1 MKKAAIV
8 GINDEIINTLLNEL
22 DSDKLEIVAFLD
34 NSEDKQSLEYIGL
47 KVFDPESYI
56 TSKFDADY
64 FIITAL
70 SAYQAIKSQ
79 LEGLGIRAERI
90 QPFIPE
96 MLCKYVVG
104 PVQFDEDLISEI
116 YLDPVKTLEIA
127 HRYQEQFLKYTAYE
141 PYSYERDAWYNK
153 SSLIAHALGGRI
165 GKEKLEYTNSLE
177 AFQTSIANEF
187 TLMECDVCTLRDRGV
202 ALAHENCM
210 LWECKVRSYTTLNLE
225 QLFRNL
231 QENSFLTVL
240 IDVKW
245 KDHDDY
251 TFIVSEIEK
260 NLRKVSMDEESR
272 LLLKKQIVMQVY
284 DEETIIC
291 AKASGFQMF
300 FTQYRNQRRYEFMN
314 TIDLCYRYGIK
325 VVGMGL
331 WPEEPVQKKYMKAFV
346 DKNIKLFGY
355 STDLFDDYRR
365 LIDMGFTGVITNFL
379 RPKDITCKGYLY
391 EES

>member
-22 DSDKLEIVAFLD
+22 DSDKLEIVAFFD

-56 TSKFDADY
+56 TSKFNADY

-70 SAYQAIKSQ
+70 SAYQTIKSQ
-79 LEGLGIRAERI
+79 LERLGIRAERI

-96 MLCKYVVG
+96 MFCKYVVG
-104 PVQFDEDLISEI
+104 PVQFNEDLISEI

-153 SSLIAHALGGRI
+153 TSLIAHALGGRI

-177 AFQTSIANEF
+177 AFQTSISNEF

-202 ALAHENCM
+202 VLAHENCM

-225 QLFRNL
+225 QLFRKL

-272 LLLKKQIVMQVY
+272 LSLKKQIVMQVY

>member
-22 DSDKLEIVAFLD
+22 DSDKLKIVAFLD

-56 TSKFDADY
+56 TSKYDADY

-79 LEGLGIRAERI
+79 LERLGIRAETI

-96 MLCKYVVG
+96 MFCKYVVG

-202 ALAHENCM
+202 VLAHENCM

-225 QLFRNL
+225 QLFRKL

-272 LLLKKQIVMQVY
+272 LSLKKQIVMQVY

-379 RPKDITCKGYLY
+379 RPKDIACRGYLY
-391 EES
+391 EKS

>member
-1 MKKAAIV
+1 MKKVAVV
-8 GINDEIINTLLNEL
+8 GINDEIINALFKEL
-22 DSDKLEIVAFLD
+22 DPEKVEIVAFLD
-34 NSEDKQSLEYIGL
+34 NSEDEQSLEYFGM
-47 KVFDPESYI
+47 KVSNPESYKA
-56 TSKFDADY
+56 SKFNTDY

-70 SAYQAIKSQ
+70 SAYQAIKGQ
-79 LEGLGIRAERI
+79 LERLGIKTERI

-96 MLCKYVVG
+96 LFCKYVVG
-104 PVQFDEDLISEI
+104 PVQFDEDLINEI
-116 YLDPVKTLEIA
+116 YFDPVKTLEIV
-127 HRYQEQFLKYTAYE
+127 HRYQEQYFKYTIYGRFTDE
-141 PYSYERDAWYNK
+141 CDAWYTK

-177 AFQTSIANEF
+177 AFQTSITNNY

-202 ALAHENCM
+202 VLAHENCM
-210 LWECKVRSYTTLNLE
+210 LWECKVRNYTTLNLE
-225 QLFRNL
+225 QFFRIL

-245 KDHDDY
+245 KDHRDY
-251 TFIVSEIEK
+251 TYIISEIEK
-260 NLRKVSMDEESR
+260 NLKKVSANEECR
-272 LLLKKQIVMQVY
+272 LSLKKQIVIQVY

-314 TIDLCYRYGIK
+314 TVDLCYRYGIN

-331 WPEEPVQKKYMKAFV
+331 WPEEPIQKKYMKAFV

-355 STDLFDDYRR
+355 STDSFEDYGR

-379 RPKDITCKGYLY
+379 RPKDIACKGYQY
-391 EES
+391 EKS

>member
-8 GINDEIINTLLNEL
+8 GINDEIIYTLLNEL
-22 DSDKLEIVAFLD
+22 DSEKLEIVAFLD

-79 LEGLGIRAERI
+79 LVRLGIRAERI

-104 PVQFDEDLISEI
+104 PVQFDEDLINEI
-116 YLDPVKTLEIA
+116 YFDPVKALEIA
-127 HRYQEQFLKYTAYE
+127 HRYQDQYLKYTAYE
-141 PYSYERDAWYNK
+141 PYPYERDAWYNK

-177 AFQTSIANEF
+177 AFQTSIVNEF
-187 TLMECDVCTLRDRGV
+187 TLMECDVCTLRDRRV
-202 ALAHENCM
+202 ILAHDSYR
-210 LWECKVRSYTTLNLE
+210 LWECKVRSYTILNLE

-231 QENSFLTVL
+231 QVNSFLTVL

-260 NLRKVSMDEESR
+260 TLRKISMNEESR
-272 LLLKKQIVMQVY
+272 LSLKKQIVIQVY

-300 FTQYRNQRRYEFMN
+300 FTQYRNQRIYEFMN

-355 STDLFDDYRR
+355 STDSIEDYRH
-365 LIDMGFTGVITNFL
+365 LIDMGFAGVITNFL
-379 RPKDITCKGYLY
+379 RPKDIECRGDLY
-391 EES
+391 KKN

>member
-8 GINDEIINTLLNEL
+8 GINDGIINALLNEL
-22 DSDKLEIVAFLD
+22 DPDKLEIVAFLD
-34 NSEDKQSLEYIGL
+34 NSEEIQSLEYFGL
-47 KVFDPESYI
+47 KVFDPESYV
-56 TSKFDADY
+56 TGEFDADY

-79 LEGLGIRAERI
+79 LERLGIRAERI

-96 MLCKYVVG
+96 NFCKYVVG
-104 PVQFDEDLISEI
+104 PVSFDEELINEI
-116 YLDPVKTLEIA
+116 YFDPVKTLEIA
-127 HRYQEQFLKYTAYE
+127 HRYQEQYLKYATYE
-141 PYSYERDAWYNK
+141 RYTEDRDAWYNK

-177 AFQTSIANEF
+177 AFQTSIDNHYSI
-187 TLMECDVCTLRDRGV
+187 MECDVCTVRGRGV
-202 ALAHENCM
+202 VLAHENCM
-210 LWECKVRSYTTLNLE
+210 LWECKLRNYTTLNLE

-245 KDHDDY
+245 KDHSDY
-251 TFIVSEIEK
+251 TFIVGEIEK
-260 NLRKVSMDEESR
+260 NLRKVSMNEESR
-272 LLLKKQIVMQVY
+272 LSLKKQIVMQVY
-284 DEETIIC
+284 DEETMIC

-300 FTQYRNQRRYEFMN
+300 FTQYRNQRLYEFMN
-314 TIDLCYRYGIK
+314 TVDLCFRYGIK

-331 WPEEPVQKKYMKAFV
+331 WPGAPVENKYMKAFI
-346 DKNIKLFGY
+346 DKNIKLFGF
-355 STDLFDDYRR
+355 STDSFEEYRR

-379 RPKDITCKGYLY
+379 RPKDIECRGFLY
-391 EES
+391 EKN